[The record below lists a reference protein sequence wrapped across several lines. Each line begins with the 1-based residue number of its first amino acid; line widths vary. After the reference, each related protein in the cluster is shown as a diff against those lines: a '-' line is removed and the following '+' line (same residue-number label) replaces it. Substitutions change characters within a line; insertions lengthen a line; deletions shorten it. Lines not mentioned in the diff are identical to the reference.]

1 MNQNNKKILE
11 IIYES
16 GLIAQKYFNNKN
28 NIIKFKKDKS
38 PISKA
43 DTEINKYLEKNIK
56 KIYKNAL
63 FLSEEDT
70 YKKQISAIEKKEFFI
85 IDPIDGTSSF
95 LEGSKDFTINVS
107 YIKNNILQF
116 SSIYIPMYDIMY
128 FADNKDSFKISSK
141 KSFLENNIF
150 KLNDVKNI
158 KNNIV
163 KIITTKRK
171 NEIEEIKKYL
181 LNSYRDYQYFHISS
195 SKKFSDLSEG
205 IYDIYIRKAQI
216 KLWDVVAGFH
226 LTNNVGLEILDMS
239 GNNLFEIFLNKN
251 YLSKIVENNF
261 RVDEFIIKPKNLKI
275 F

>member
-171 NEIEEIKKYL
+171 KRN
-181 LNSYRDYQYFHISS
+181 
-195 SKKFSDLSEG
+195 
-205 IYDIYIRKAQI
+205 
-216 KLWDVVAGFH
+216 
-226 LTNNVGLEILDMS
+226 
-239 GNNLFEIFLNKN
+239 
-251 YLSKIVENNF
+251 
-261 RVDEFIIKPKNLKI
+261 
-275 F
+275 

>member
-1 MNQNNKKILE
+1 
-11 IIYES
+11 
-16 GLIAQKYFNNKN
+16 
-28 NIIKFKKDKS
+28 
-38 PISKA
+38 
-43 DTEINKYLEKNIK
+43 
-56 KIYKNAL
+56 
-63 FLSEEDT
+63 
-70 YKKQISAIEKKEFFI
+70 
-85 IDPIDGTSSF
+85 
-95 LEGSKDFTINVS
+95 
-107 YIKNNILQF
+107 
-116 SSIYIPMYDIMY
+116 MYDIMY

-150 KLNDVKNI
+150 KLNYVKNI

-163 KIITTKRK
+163 KIITTKREK
-171 NEIEEIKKYL
+171 EIEEIKKYL

-226 LTNNVGLEILDMS
+226 LANNVGLEILDMS

-251 YLSKIVENNF
+251 YLSKIVENDF